1 MYKVVL
7 VEDEPMIREGLR
19 TTTPWADYGCQVVGE
34 ASDAVEAELLILQQ
48 KPDIV
53 ITDIYMPGVSGLQL
67 IERVKGSVSC
77 EFIIISGYD
86 EFEYAQK
93 AVYLGVKGYLLKPID
108 ENELR
113 DVIGRAVESLRKA
126 GRPPQAEQ
134 VGEGLL
140 SDVDARE
147 RYLAKARVIMEK
159 HCNEEL
165 TLKTVADGLHI
176 SESYL
181 GKLFKS
187 HTQYTFL
194 ELLTLYRMKK
204 AVRMLTETDCKIY
217 EIAVE
222 TGYRDAKYF
231 SNVFRK
237 TVGVTPSAFKNGYRL
252 SANHILNQL

>member
-1 MYKVVL
+1 MYKVIL
-7 VEDEPMIREGLR
+7 VEDEPLIREGLR
-19 TTTPWADYGCQVVGE
+19 TTTPWEAYGCEVIGE
-34 ASDAVEAELLILQQ
+34 ASDAVEAELLILQK

-53 ITDIYMPGVSGLQL
+53 ITDIYMPGVSGLEL

-93 AVYLGVKGYLLKPID
+93 AVYLGVTGYLLKPID
-108 ENELR
+108 DNELK
-113 DVIGRAVESLRKA
+113 DVIEKTIRGIEEKTGRVAS
-126 GRPPQAEQ
+126 GT
-134 VGEGLL
+134 GDGLL
-140 SDVDARE
+140 ADLDARE
-147 RYLAKARVIMEK
+147 RYLAKARVVMEK
-159 HCNEEL
+159 CCGEEL
-165 TLKTVADGLHI
+165 TLKIVADRLGI

-187 HTQYTFL
+187 YAQYTFL

-204 AVRMLTETDCKIY
+204 AVRMLTETDCKVY

-237 TVGVTPSAFKNGYRL
+237 IVGVTPKAFKTGYRL
-252 SANHILNQL
+252 SADHILNQL

>member
-1 MYKVVL
+1 MYKVIL
-7 VEDEPMIREGLR
+7 VEDEPIIREGLR
-19 TTTPWADYGCQVVGE
+19 TTTPWADYGCEVIGE
-34 ASDAVEAELLILQQ
+34 ASDAVEAELLILQL

-108 ENELR
+108 DNQLR
-113 DVIGRAVESLRKA
+113 DVIEHAVESLRRA
-126 GRPPQAEQ
+126 QIPAAA
-134 VGEGLL
+134 GEGLL
-140 SDVDARE
+140 SDIDARE

-159 HCNEEL
+159 RCGEEL
-165 TLKTVADGLHI
+165 TLKTVADELLI

-204 AVRMLTETDCKIY
+204 AVRMLTETDCKVY
-217 EIAVE
+217 EIALE

-231 SNVFRK
+231 SSVFRK

-252 SANHILNQL
+252 SASHILNQL

>member
-1 MYKVVL
+1 MYKVIL
-7 VEDEPMIREGLR
+7 VEDEPIIREGLR

-34 ASDAVEAELLILQQ
+34 ASDAVEAEMLILQL

-108 ENELR
+108 DNELK
-113 DVIGRAVESLRKA
+113 DVIQRAVESLRKA
-126 GRPPQAEQ
+126 RAPTAA
-134 VGEGLL
+134 EGLL
-140 SDVDARE
+140 SDIDARE

-159 HCNEEL
+159 RCSEEL
-165 TLKTVADGLHI
+165 TLKTVADELWI

-187 HTQYTFL
+187 HTRYTFL

-204 AVRMLTETDCKIY
+204 AVRMLTETDCKVY

-252 SANHILNQL
+252 SASHILNQL

>member
-1 MYKVVL
+1 MYKVIL
-7 VEDEPMIREGLR
+7 VEDEPIIREGLR

-34 ASDAVEAELLILQQ
+34 ASDAVEAEMLILQL

-67 IERVKGSVSC
+67 IERVKGSVTC

-108 ENELR
+108 DNELK
-113 DVIGRAVESLRKA
+113 DVIQRAVESLRKA
-126 GRPPQAEQ
+126 RAPAAA
-134 VGEGLL
+134 EGLL
-140 SDVDARE
+140 SDIDARE

-159 HCNEEL
+159 RCSEEL
-165 TLKTVADGLHI
+165 TLKTVADELWI

-187 HTQYTFL
+187 HTRYTFL

-204 AVRMLTETDCKIY
+204 AVRMLTETDCKVY

-252 SANHILNQL
+252 SASHILNQL

>member
-1 MYKVVL
+1 MYKVIL

-34 ASDAVEAELLILQQ
+34 ASDAVEAELLILQM

-53 ITDIYMPGVSGLQL
+53 ITDIRMPGVSGLQL

-86 EFEYAQK
+86 QFEYAQK

-108 ENELR
+108 DRELK
-113 DVIGRAVESLRKA
+113 DVIERAVESLRRA
-126 GRPPQAEQ
+126 GHREQPPP
-134 VGEGLL
+134 GDGLL
-140 SDVDARE
+140 ADIDARE
-147 RYLAKARVIMEK
+147 RYLSKARVMMEK
-159 HCNEEL
+159 RCNEEL
-165 TLKTVADGLHI
+165 TLKMVADELGI

-187 HTQYTFL
+187 HTEYTFL
-194 ELLTLYRMKK
+194 ELLTMYRMKK
-204 AVRMLTETDCKIY
+204 AVRMLTETDCKVY

-237 TVGVTPSAFKNGYRL
+237 IVGVTPRAFKNGRRL
-252 SANHILNQL
+252 SAGHILNQL

>member
-1 MYKVVL
+1 MYKVIL
-7 VEDEPMIREGLR
+7 VEDEPIIREGLR

-34 ASDAVEAELLILQQ
+34 ASDAVEAEMLILQL

-108 ENELR
+108 DNELK
-113 DVIGRAVESLRKA
+113 DVIQRTVESLRKA
-126 GRPPQAEQ
+126 RAPTAA
-134 VGEGLL
+134 EGLL
-140 SDVDARE
+140 SDIDARE

-159 HCNEEL
+159 RCSEEL
-165 TLKTVADGLHI
+165 TLKTVADELWI

-187 HTQYTFL
+187 HTRYTFL

-252 SANHILNQL
+252 SASHILNQL

>member
-1 MYKVVL
+1 MYKVIL
-7 VEDEPMIREGLR
+7 VEDEPIIREGLR

-34 ASDAVEAELLILQQ
+34 ASDAVEAEMLILQL

-108 ENELR
+108 DNELK
-113 DVIGRAVESLRKA
+113 DVIQRAVESLHKA
-126 GRPPQAEQ
+126 RAPAAA
-134 VGEGLL
+134 EGLL
-140 SDVDARE
+140 SDIDARE

-159 HCNEEL
+159 RCSEEL
-165 TLKTVADGLHI
+165 TLKTVADELWI

-187 HTQYTFL
+187 HTRYTFL

-204 AVRMLTETDCKIY
+204 AVRMLTETDCKVY

-252 SANHILNQL
+252 SASHILNQL